1 MENSISFKGYTIVSC
16 GTLRGEIE
24 YLKENGFFKDVEKI
38 LYTAPGLHEKQR
50 ELERQLLR
58 QLENAKKYSD
68 KIIVA
73 YGERCY
79 LDPSDY
85 TRDIDKIIQE
95 NGPGISRVQARTCID
110 MLANAEEREKIR
122 AGRKVYWLTP
132 GWVRYWKIIF
142 SKWDAGMAN
151 ETFPVNDIAI
161 VLDAIGDFDKI
172 MEKSPE
178 AILEFSD
185 WMKLGIEPYKVSLDR
200 FKNLFLEQLA

>member
-1 MENSISFKGYTIVSC
+1 MGDSASFKGYTIVSC

-24 YLKENGFFKDVEKI
+24 YLKEEGFFKDIEKI

-50 ELERQLLR
+50 ELEKQLVRQLT
-58 QLENAKKYSD
+58 NAKKYSD
-68 KIIVA
+68 KIIVV

-85 TRDIDKIIQE
+85 SRNIDKIIQE
-95 NGPGISRVQARTCID
+95 NGSDIFRIQARTCID
-110 MLANAEEREKIR
+110 MLASADEREKIR
-122 AGRKVYWLTP
+122 ASRKVYWLTP
-132 GWVRYWKIIF
+132 GWIRYWKVIF
-142 SKWDAGMAN
+142 SKWDTAMAN
-151 ETFPVNDIAI
+151 ETFPVNDTAI
-161 VLDAIGDFDKI
+161 VLDAIGDFDAI

-200 FKNLFLEQLA
+200 FKNLFLEQLK